1 MQQIF
6 LFFQQ
11 AGGSPSPQP
20 FLESTNKTVYHY
32 LFEYE
37 LFKIG
42 ERPVQAMDIV
52 IFVAAFL
59 VFLYLANL
67 ARRILVGRLLI
78 KANFRAET
86 TQIAGFVV
94 QYSIILIGFIITLQI
109 VGIDLT
115 SLNVLAG
122 AIGVALGFG
131 LQTIAN
137 NFVSGLIIVFESPFR
152 IGDRIEIGTIT
163 GKVNEIGA
171 RSTKILADDETV
183 HIVPNQKLITENV
196 RNFNRPFDRIPH
208 EYKIF
213 VGYGNDAEKV
223 LEVLQKVAE
232 RNAEV
237 LSEPAPSARLKAFDV
252 NKLDF
257 VLNFW
262 TAKNLPE
269 FDRFQSRI
277 NVEIY
282 QELLKHNITSST
294 ALAANVNLNQ
304 SSETAN
310 G

>member
-11 AGGSPSPQP
+11 AGGSPTPQQ

-42 ERPVQAMDIV
+42 ERPVQAMDII
-52 IFVAAFL
+52 IFIAAFL
-59 VFLYLANL
+59 VFVYLAGL
-67 ARRILVGRLLI
+67 ARRVLVGRLLV

-86 TQIAGFVV
+86 TQLAGFVI
-94 QYSIILIGFIITLQI
+94 QYSIILVGFIITLQI
-109 VGIDLT
+109 IGIDLT
-115 SLNVLAG
+115 GLNVLAG

-137 NFVSGLIIVFESPFR
+137 NFVSGLIIVLESPFR

-163 GKVNEIGA
+163 GKITEIGA
-171 RSTKILADDETV
+171 RSTKILADDETI

-208 EYKIF
+208 EFKVF
-213 VGYGNDAEKV
+213 VGYGNDADKV
-223 LEVLQKVAE
+223 LTVLQTVAE
-232 RNAEV
+232 KNTEILAE
-237 LSEPAPSARLKAFDV
+237 PKPTARLKAFDV

-262 TAKNLPE
+262 TSKDLPE
-269 FDRFQSRI
+269 FERFQSRI
-277 NVEIY
+277 NLEIY
-282 QELLKHNITSST
+282 RGLLENGVTSLTPIAAEVNLLKN
-294 ALAANVNLNQ
+294 
-304 SSETAN
+304 E
-310 G
+310 

>member
-1 MQQIF
+1 MRKIF

-11 AGGSPSPQP
+11 AGGSPSPQQ
-20 FLESTNKTVYHY
+20 FLESTNKTVYYY

-42 ERPVQAMDIV
+42 ERPVQTMDII

-59 VFLYLANL
+59 VFIYLATL
-67 ARRILVGRLLI
+67 ARRILVGRLLV

-86 TQIAGFVV
+86 TQLAGFVI

-109 VGIDLT
+109 IGIDLT
-115 SLNVLAG
+115 GLNVLAG

-137 NFVSGLIIVFESPFR
+137 NFVSGLIIVLESPFR

-163 GKVNEIGA
+163 GKITEIGA

-183 HIVPNQKLITENV
+183 HIIPNQKLVTDNV
-196 RNFNRPFDRIPH
+196 RNFNRPFDRLPH
-208 EYKIF
+208 EFKVF

-223 LEVLQKVAE
+223 LQLLQKVAE
-232 RNAEV
+232 NNPQVLAE
-237 LSEPAPSARLKAFDV
+237 PKPSARLKAFDV

-262 TAKNLPE
+262 TSKDLKE
-269 FDRFQSRI
+269 FERFQSQI

-282 QELLKHNITSST
+282 QELIKNGITSATPLT
-294 ALAANVNLNQ
+294 AEVNLLKQ
-304 SSETAN
+304 E
-310 G
+310 